1 MDVNSL
7 EFIGVTPNLKNHIIE
22 NKIIEIIVEK
32 VRAVPQFETLKR
44 NMDLVLFI
52 CDIIENLVFENNIKS
67 KYKPKGYKL
76 QIAQTIF
83 DRLSWNKPE
92 DKDFLNNAVAF
103 LHSSGRIRKISF
115 VKRILAFGKRFL
127 TSNVKQT

>member
-7 EFIGVTPNLKNHIIE
+7 EFIGVTPTLKNHIIE

-32 VRAVPQFETLKR
+32 VRNIPQYDKLQR

-52 CDIIENLVFENNIKS
+52 CDIIENLVFENNVKS

-76 QIAQTIF
+76 QIAQTAF
-83 DRLSWNKPE
+83 DRLSWTKPE
-92 DKDFLNNAVAF
+92 DKDFLNNAVSF
-103 LHSSGRIRKISF
+103 LHSSGRIRKISLF
-115 VKRILAFGKRFL
+115 KRLLAFGKRFL
-127 TSNVKQT
+127 TSNVKQM